1 MSSLFHIQIS
11 CVPYIFFLSPKE
23 QLWRR
28 HTTANT
34 TTLLFYCPKDSS
46 HFANFSLPT
55 RSLASQHFFL
65 HILVQWILG
74 RPDFTT
80 NSHFSLS
87 PLLGSSLCF
96 VPLFCVLRHSD
107 LFPVSSPLCVFVH
120 VTAELFFTP
129 FLHCPLLLFSS
140 QRIPPPPLPRSHFLH
155 VWGEAPCL
163 WVGLDQDLCH
173 ESLLGDPWHSAVPLL
188 SMQGMLAPCTSA
200 LMKGLTHWEANSRTL
215 ISVMDFRVLTKKK
228 KKILSLQK

>member
-11 CVPYIFFLSPKE
+11 CVPCIFFLSPKE

-120 VTAELFFTP
+120 VTAELFLHHSYTALSFF
-129 FLHCPLLLFSS
+129 FLLKEY
-140 QRIPPPPLPRSHFLH
+140 PLP
-155 VWGEAPCL
+155 
-163 WVGLDQDLCH
+163 
-173 ESLLGDPWHSAVPLL
+173 HS
-188 SMQGMLAPCTSA
+188 LAPTFCMSEGKRPVCEWGWIRIFA
-200 LMKGLTHWEANSRTL
+200 MSHY
-215 ISVMDFRVLTKKK
+215 
-228 KKILSLQK
+228 